1 MSEKVAL
8 VLEAVKPT
16 QADRVQLFRLGRS
29 LVGPKVTHTTLEELV
44 NDACSVAYVPSYE
57 FSMTMTINQVLYTAH
72 QDAQVDRLVT
82 LRKLVDERL
91 QEMM

>member
-29 LVGPKVTHTTLEELV
+29 LVGPKVTHTTLEALV
-44 NDACSVAYVPSYE
+44 NDACGVAYVPSVE
-57 FSMTMTINQVLYTAH
+57 FSMDLTIKQVLTKAH
-72 QDAQVDRLVT
+72 NDAQVDRLLA
-82 LRKLVDERL
+82 LRTIVNERL
-91 QEMM
+91 QEVI